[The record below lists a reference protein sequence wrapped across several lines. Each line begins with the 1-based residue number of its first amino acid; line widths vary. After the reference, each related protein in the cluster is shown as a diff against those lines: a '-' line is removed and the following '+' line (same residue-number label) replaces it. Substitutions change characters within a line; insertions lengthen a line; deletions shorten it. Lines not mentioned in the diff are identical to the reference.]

1 MINLIKNKDYY
12 GLSVFML
19 LVVLIGY
26 QEMVSPAI
34 GIFILV
40 VLTEGLFLKRLKFEF
55 NKFTLLFVVLFLL
68 YLVGLIWSEHKEIG
82 WKLLE
87 YKMAFFIFPFLF
99 LFPKRTSNAPDF
111 LSGIVW
117 GCLILSL
124 RFLVADLI
132 QNVDL
137 TYYEISRQYV
147 NLHPT
152 YAAIY
157 FSIGIVYLIEGK
169 VSKRTPWKWYFVLPL
184 IILFSSMV
192 LGLTSLAGILYLA
205 FVIAF
210 FIGYFIKIRFH
221 KIVFWGYLLLIPIVM
236 LVGVSK
242 ISFLQY
248 DLEMIRVVKSDISQG
263 KQFFLEKHKANESGT
278 IERVIMWYISTEIIV
293 ENPLGVGT
301 GDIDFYLLDKC
312 KKYDLKLLFELNLN
326 PHNQYLQIGIDLG
339 FLGIIY
345 LIGMLGALIIKSI
358 RSADIFLFL
367 TVFSLLFN
375 SLFESVLQRQS
386 GIVFYSLILC
396 LTLVYRSTRTDVKVP
411 NEN

>member
-1 MINLIKNKDYY
+1 MINLIKNRDYY
-12 GLSVFML
+12 GLSILML

-40 VLTEGLFLKRLKFEF
+40 VITEGLFLKRLKFEF
-55 NKFTLLFVVLFLL
+55 NKFTLLFVVLFVL
-68 YLVGLIWSEHKEIG
+68 YLIGLIWSEHREIG

-87 YKMAFFIFPFLF
+87 YKMAFFIFPVLF
-99 LFPKRTSNAPDF
+99 LFPKRTSNASDF

-124 RFLVADLI
+124 RFLAVDLF

-137 TYYEISRQYV
+137 TYYEISRQYIH
-147 NLHPT
+147 LHPT

-157 FSIGIVYLIEGK
+157 FTIGIVYLIEGK
-169 VSKRTPWKWYFVLPL
+169 ISNRNPWKWYYVIPL
-184 IILFSSMV
+184 IILFSIMILAS
-192 LGLTSLAGILYLA
+192 TSLAGILYFA

-210 FIGYFIKIRFH
+210 FIAYFIKITFH
-221 KIVFWGYLLLIPIVM
+221 KIVFWVYLLLIPIV
-236 LVGVSK
+236 LIIGVSK
-242 ISFLQY
+242 ISFLKY
-248 DLEMIRVVKSDISQG
+248 DLEMIGVVKSDISQG

-278 IERVIMWYISTEIIV
+278 IERVMMWYISTEIIV

-312 KKYDLKLLFELNLN
+312 KKYDLKLLYELNLN

-345 LIGMLGALIIKSI
+345 LIGMLGALIMKSI

-367 TVFSLLFN
+367 TVLSLLFN

-386 GIVFYSLILC
+386 GIVFYSLIIC
-396 LTLVYRSTRTDVKVP
+396 LLLVYRSTTTNAKLP
-411 NEN
+411 NVN

>member
-1 MINLIKNKDYY
+1 
-12 GLSVFML
+12 ML

-68 YLVGLIWSEHKEIG
+68 YLIGLIWSDHTEIG

-87 YKMAFFIFPFLF
+87 YKMAFFIFPVLF
-99 LFPKRTSNAPDF
+99 LFPKRTSNVPDF

-124 RFLVADLI
+124 RFLAVDLF

-137 TYYEISRQYV
+137 TYYEICRQYIH
-147 NLHPT
+147 LHPT

-157 FSIGIVYLIEGK
+157 FTIGIAYLIEGK
-169 VSKRTPWKWYFVLPL
+169 ISNRNPWKAYYVIPL
-184 IILFSSMV
+184 IILFSIMILAS
-192 LGLTSLAGILYLA
+192 TSFAGILFLA

-210 FIGYFIKIRFH
+210 FFGYFIKITFH
-221 KIVFWGYLLLIPIVM
+221 KIVFWVYLLSIPIV
-236 LVGVSK
+236 LIVGVSK
-242 ISFLQY
+242 ISLLKY
-248 DLEMIRVVKSDISQG
+248 DLEMVGVVKSDIAKG
-263 KQFFLEKHKANESGT
+263 KQFFLEKHKANPSGT

-312 KKYDLKLLFELNLN
+312 KKYDLKLLYELNLN

-339 FLGIIY
+339 FLGIVY
-345 LIGMLGALIIKSI
+345 LIALLVAFIIRSI
-358 RSADIFLFL
+358 RSGDIFLFL
-367 TVFSLLFN
+367 TVLSLLFN

-386 GIVFYSLILC
+386 GIVFYSLIIC
-396 LTLVYRSTRTDVKVP
+396 LLLVYRSTPADAKVR
-411 NEN
+411 NLN